1 MSLWNQCLERLR
13 QELPTQQFSMW
24 IRPLVP
30 QEEEGVVALFA
41 PNRFILDWVR
51 DKYLDN
57 ITGLLREFAGPNAP
71 QLRLDVM
78 SRESLSR
85 SRAAASSAP
94 QQPQNQNQSHSENQ
108 SFSQDQSQA
117 PDQSYNQAPSQSFSQ
132 GSGQS
137 SNQYSGRS
145 SGNMAGQAGND
156 QHSID
161 KTIVLRDHL
170 YRRVPALPCLKLGTV
185 SKATLRLIMT
195 IDSMI
200 KEELDLTQCDL
211 RLSSLK

>member
-78 SRESLSR
+78 SRESLSCCFTC
-85 SRAAASSAP
+85 AAASSKSGAQRKP
-94 QQPQNQNQSHSENQ
+94 RPSCQSV
-108 SFSQDQSQA
+108 A
-117 PDQSYNQAPSQSFSQ
+117 
-132 GSGQS
+132 
-137 SNQYSGRS
+137 
-145 SGNMAGQAGND
+145 
-156 QHSID
+156 
-161 KTIVLRDHL
+161 
-170 YRRVPALPCLKLGTV
+170 
-185 SKATLRLIMT
+185 
-195 IDSMI
+195 
-200 KEELDLTQCDL
+200 
-211 RLSSLK
+211 